1 MKKFNDKSNVSG
13 DLIKKYR
20 TAMDYTKADL
30 SRLLDLLGIS
40 MDVTEINR
48 VETNRQVLKDF
59 ELIGFIKIL
68 NISLDD
74 LKKLIGKNTEGL
86 KPLYWLSW

>member
-1 MKKFNDKSNVSG
+1 MKKFNGKPNVTG

-20 TAMDYTKADL
+20 TSMNYTKADL
-30 SRLLDLLGIS
+30 SRLLDLLGIN

-48 VETNRQVLKDF
+48 VETNRQILKDF

-68 NISLDD
+68 NIKLED
-74 LKKLIGKNTEGL
+74 LIKLID
-86 KPLYWLSW
+86 

>member
-1 MKKFNDKSNVSG
+1 MKKFNDKPNVSG

-20 TAMDYTKADL
+20 ISMEYSKADV

-48 VETNRQVLKDF
+48 VETNRQILKDF

-68 NISLDD
+68 NIPMDD
-74 LKKLIGKNTEGL
+74 LKKLID
-86 KPLYWLSW
+86 

>member
-48 VETNRQVLKDF
+48 VETNRQILKDF

-68 NISLDD
+68 NIKLED
-74 LKKLIGKNTEGL
+74 LIKLID
-86 KPLYWLSW
+86 

>member
-74 LKKLIGKNTEGL
+74 LKKLID
-86 KPLYWLSW
+86 